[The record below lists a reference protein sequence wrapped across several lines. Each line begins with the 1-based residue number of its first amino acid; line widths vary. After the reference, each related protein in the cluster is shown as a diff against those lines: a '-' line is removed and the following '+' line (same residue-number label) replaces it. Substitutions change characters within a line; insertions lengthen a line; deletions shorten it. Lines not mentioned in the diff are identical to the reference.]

1 MEHLRNLEKRYGIDV
16 RVYNPIDVSSFQ
28 PTEKAKLIWLEAAG
42 SVTLEFPDLVGL
54 VKKAQTHH
62 VLTALD
68 NTWGAG
74 LAFNAF
80 DFSDAH
86 LSVDVTVHALTKYPS
101 GGGDILMGSVV
112 TRERA
117 LHHQLFRTH
126 AIQGISVSGDDVAQ
140 VQRSL
145 ASMRIR
151 YAAQSESAL
160 QLLAWLKQQPE
171 FVQVLHPADSSAA
184 GHSYWKD
191 ICVDQHSAGLV
202 SVIFKPE
209 FDLQD
214 IRQFCDALSL
224 FKLGFSWGGPVSLV
238 MLYDLKDMRA
248 LEHTHLQQGRSMS
261 TPIIIAKKTTN
272 TQQDVVLHSKFAN
285 RHGLIAGATG
295 TGKTVTLKVLAES
308 FSRLGV
314 PVFLADAK
322 GDVSSLAQ
330 AGASNPKFDERIK
343 SLGIDSIPFA
353 ASPVVFWD
361 LFAEQGHPIRTTI
374 TEIGPLLLARM
385 LNLNDTQEG
394 VLSAVFRIADDQG
407 MLLIDFK
414 DLKAMIGYVSEHAA
428 EFKAEYGNLSPASL
442 GAIQRNLLALAD
454 QGGDQFF
461 GEPSLN
467 ILDFIQTDSN
477 GHGYINILAADKL
490 MNTPKLYAT
499 FLLWMLSELF
509 EQLPEVGDMDK
520 PKLVFFFDEA
530 HLLFDNASAALQ
542 EKIEQVVRLI
552 RSKGVGIY
560 FVTQNPLDLPESVL
574 GQLGNRVQHAL
585 RAFTP
590 KDQKAVKTA
599 ADTFRANPEFKV
611 EQAITEL
618 AVGEALIS
626 CLDEQGTPQV
636 VERAWVMPPY
646 SSFSPI
652 SPEQRQTLISQS
664 IVAGIYEKSLDRES
678 AFELLQ
684 NKVVE
689 RQQQAVQIEQEKQQ
703 TKEQEA
709 LAKQKAKEAET
720 LAKQQAREQERIA
733 KEQQKEAER
742 EAKQREKLIQDTVGT
757 FAKSAARSLGGS
769 TGQKIVRG
777 LLGSLFGRK

>member
-1 MEHLRNLEKRYGIDV
+1 
-16 RVYNPIDVSSFQ
+16 
-28 PTEKAKLIWLEAAG
+28 
-42 SVTLEFPDLVGL
+42 
-54 VKKAQTHH
+54 
-62 VLTALD
+62 
-68 NTWGAG
+68 
-74 LAFNAF
+74 
-80 DFSDAH
+80 
-86 LSVDVTVHALTKYPS
+86 
-101 GGGDILMGSVV
+101 
-112 TRERA
+112 
-117 LHHQLFRTH
+117 
-126 AIQGISVSGDDVAQ
+126 
-140 VQRSL
+140 
-145 ASMRIR
+145 
-151 YAAQSESAL
+151 
-160 QLLAWLKQQPE
+160 
-171 FVQVLHPADSSAA
+171 
-184 GHSYWKD
+184 
-191 ICVDQHSAGLV
+191 
-202 SVIFKPE
+202 
-209 FDLQD
+209 
-214 IRQFCDALSL
+214 
-224 FKLGFSWGGPVSLV
+224 
-238 MLYDLKDMRA
+238 
-248 LEHTHLQQGRSMS
+248 MS
-261 TPIIIAKKTTN
+261 TPIIIAKKTSD

-295 TGKTVTLKVLAES
+295 TGKTITLKVLAES

-330 AGASNPKFDERIK
+330 AGTANPKFDERIK

-407 MLLIDFK
+407 LLLIDFK
-414 DLKAMIGYVSEHAA
+414 DLKAMISYVSEHAA

-574 GQLGNRVQHAL
+574 GQLGNRIQHAL

-626 CLDEQGTPQV
+626 CLDEQGTPQI

-652 SPEQRQTLISQS
+652 SPEQRQVLISQS
-664 IVAGIYEKSLDRES
+664 IVAGIYEKTLDRES

-684 NKVVE
+684 NKVAE

-703 TKEQEA
+703 AKEQEL
-709 LAKQKAKEAET
+709 LAKQQAKEAEAI
-720 LAKQQAREQERIA
+720 AKQQAREQERVA

-742 EAKQREKLIQDTVGT
+742 SAKQRDKLIQDTVGT

-769 TGQKIVRG
+769 TGQKIMRG
-777 LLGSLFGRK
+777 ILGSIFGK

>member
-1 MEHLRNLEKRYGIDV
+1 
-16 RVYNPIDVSSFQ
+16 
-28 PTEKAKLIWLEAAG
+28 
-42 SVTLEFPDLVGL
+42 
-54 VKKAQTHH
+54 
-62 VLTALD
+62 
-68 NTWGAG
+68 
-74 LAFNAF
+74 
-80 DFSDAH
+80 
-86 LSVDVTVHALTKYPS
+86 
-101 GGGDILMGSVV
+101 
-112 TRERA
+112 
-117 LHHQLFRTH
+117 
-126 AIQGISVSGDDVAQ
+126 
-140 VQRSL
+140 
-145 ASMRIR
+145 
-151 YAAQSESAL
+151 
-160 QLLAWLKQQPE
+160 
-171 FVQVLHPADSSAA
+171 
-184 GHSYWKD
+184 
-191 ICVDQHSAGLV
+191 
-202 SVIFKPE
+202 
-209 FDLQD
+209 
-214 IRQFCDALSL
+214 
-224 FKLGFSWGGPVSLV
+224 
-238 MLYDLKDMRA
+238 
-248 LEHTHLQQGRSMS
+248 MS

-330 AGASNPKFDERIK
+330 AGASNPKFNERIK

-520 PKLVFFFDEA
+520 HKLVFFFDEA

-636 VERAWVMPPY
+636 VQRAWVMPPY

-652 SPEQRQTLISQS
+652 SSEQRQALISQS
-664 IVAGIYEKSLDRES
+664 IVAGIYEKRLDRES

-703 TKEQEA
+703 AKEQEL
-709 LAKQKAKEAET
+709 LAKQQAKEAKT

-733 KEQQKEAER
+733 KEQQKGAER

>member
-1 MEHLRNLEKRYGIDV
+1 
-16 RVYNPIDVSSFQ
+16 
-28 PTEKAKLIWLEAAG
+28 
-42 SVTLEFPDLVGL
+42 
-54 VKKAQTHH
+54 
-62 VLTALD
+62 
-68 NTWGAG
+68 
-74 LAFNAF
+74 
-80 DFSDAH
+80 
-86 LSVDVTVHALTKYPS
+86 
-101 GGGDILMGSVV
+101 
-112 TRERA
+112 
-117 LHHQLFRTH
+117 
-126 AIQGISVSGDDVAQ
+126 
-140 VQRSL
+140 
-145 ASMRIR
+145 
-151 YAAQSESAL
+151 
-160 QLLAWLKQQPE
+160 
-171 FVQVLHPADSSAA
+171 
-184 GHSYWKD
+184 
-191 ICVDQHSAGLV
+191 
-202 SVIFKPE
+202 
-209 FDLQD
+209 
-214 IRQFCDALSL
+214 
-224 FKLGFSWGGPVSLV
+224 
-238 MLYDLKDMRA
+238 
-248 LEHTHLQQGRSMS
+248 MS
-261 TPIIIAKKTTN
+261 TAIVIGKKTADV
-272 TQQDVVLHSKFAN
+272 QQEVVLHSQFAN

-308 FSRLGV
+308 FSRIGV

-322 GDVSSLAQ
+322 GDVSSLAK
-330 AGASNPKFDERIK
+330 AGSSSPKFDARIK
-343 SLGIDSIPFA
+343 SLGIESIPFA

-374 TEIGPLLLARM
+374 SEIGPLLLAQM

-407 MLLIDFK
+407 LLLIDFK
-414 DLKAMIGYVSEHAA
+414 DLKAMLTYVSEHAS

-454 QGGDQFF
+454 QGGDKFF
-461 GEPSLN
+461 GEPSLD
-467 ILDFIQTDSN
+467 ILDFIQTDSQGRGN
-477 GHGYINILAADKL
+477 INVLAADKL

-530 HLLFDNASAALQ
+530 HLLFDNASSALQ

-599 ADTFRANPEFKV
+599 ADTFRANPDFKV

-626 CLDEQGTPQV
+626 CLDEQGTPQI

-652 SPEQRQTLISQS
+652 STEERQACISQS
-664 IVAGIYEKSLDRES
+664 VIAGVYEQQLDRES
-678 AFELLQ
+678 AYEMLQ
-684 NKVVE
+684 QKVE
-689 RQQQAVQIEQEKQQ
+689 QRQQLAAAAEQAKIE
-703 TKEQEA
+703 
-709 LAKQKAKEAET
+709 AKEAEARAKQEAKEAEARAKQEAKEAEA
-720 LAKQQAREQERIA
+720 LAKQQAREQERLA
-733 KEQQKEAER
+733 REQQKEAER
-742 EAKQREKLIQDTVGT
+742 AAKQREKLTQDIVGT

-777 LLGSLFGRK
+777 LLGSLFGKK

>member
-1 MEHLRNLEKRYGIDV
+1 
-16 RVYNPIDVSSFQ
+16 
-28 PTEKAKLIWLEAAG
+28 
-42 SVTLEFPDLVGL
+42 
-54 VKKAQTHH
+54 
-62 VLTALD
+62 
-68 NTWGAG
+68 
-74 LAFNAF
+74 
-80 DFSDAH
+80 
-86 LSVDVTVHALTKYPS
+86 
-101 GGGDILMGSVV
+101 
-112 TRERA
+112 
-117 LHHQLFRTH
+117 
-126 AIQGISVSGDDVAQ
+126 
-140 VQRSL
+140 
-145 ASMRIR
+145 
-151 YAAQSESAL
+151 
-160 QLLAWLKQQPE
+160 
-171 FVQVLHPADSSAA
+171 
-184 GHSYWKD
+184 
-191 ICVDQHSAGLV
+191 
-202 SVIFKPE
+202 
-209 FDLQD
+209 
-214 IRQFCDALSL
+214 
-224 FKLGFSWGGPVSLV
+224 
-238 MLYDLKDMRA
+238 
-248 LEHTHLQQGRSMS
+248 MS
-261 TPIIIAKKTTN
+261 TPIVIAKKTADTS
-272 TQQDVVLHSKFAN
+272 QEIVLHSQFAN

-308 FSRLGV
+308 FSRIGV

-330 AGASNPKFDERIK
+330 AGSSSPKFDERLK
-343 SLGIDSIPFA
+343 TLGIDAVPFA

-361 LFAEQGHPIRTTI
+361 LFGEQGHPIRSTVS
-374 TEIGPLLLARM
+374 EIGPLLLARM

-407 MLLIDFK
+407 LLLIDFK
-414 DLKAMIGYVSEHAA
+414 DLKAILSYVSEHAA

-467 ILDFIQTDSN
+467 ILDFIQTDSE
-477 GHGYINILAADKL
+477 GRGYINLLAADKL

-599 ADTFRANPEFKV
+599 AATFRANPSFDV

-618 AVGEALIS
+618 GVGEALIS
-626 CLDEQGTPQV
+626 CLDEQGTPQM
-636 VERAWVMPPY
+636 VERGWVMPPY
-646 SSFSPI
+646 SAFSPI
-652 SPEQRQTLISQS
+652 SFETRKSLMAQS
-664 IVAGIYEKSLDRES
+664 IVAGVYEQSVDRDS
-678 AFELLQ
+678 AYERLQ
-684 NKVVE
+684 QKVVE
-689 RQQQAVQIEQEKQQ
+689 RQQQTESEASAKEQAKQQ
-703 TKEQEA
+703 EI
-709 LAKQKAKEAET
+709 
-720 LAKQQAREQERIA
+720 LAKQQAKEQERLA
-733 KEQQKEAER
+733 REQQKEADR
-742 EAKQREKLIQDTVGT
+742 AAKQREKLTQDIVGT

-777 LLGSLFGRK
+777 LLGSLFGGK

>member
-1 MEHLRNLEKRYGIDV
+1 
-16 RVYNPIDVSSFQ
+16 
-28 PTEKAKLIWLEAAG
+28 
-42 SVTLEFPDLVGL
+42 
-54 VKKAQTHH
+54 
-62 VLTALD
+62 
-68 NTWGAG
+68 
-74 LAFNAF
+74 
-80 DFSDAH
+80 
-86 LSVDVTVHALTKYPS
+86 
-101 GGGDILMGSVV
+101 MG
-112 TRERA
+112 
-117 LHHQLFRTH
+117 
-126 AIQGISVSGDDVAQ
+126 
-140 VQRSL
+140 
-145 ASMRIR
+145 
-151 YAAQSESAL
+151 
-160 QLLAWLKQQPE
+160 
-171 FVQVLHPADSSAA
+171 
-184 GHSYWKD
+184 
-191 ICVDQHSAGLV
+191 
-202 SVIFKPE
+202 
-209 FDLQD
+209 
-214 IRQFCDALSL
+214 
-224 FKLGFSWGGPVSLV
+224 
-238 MLYDLKDMRA
+238 
-248 LEHTHLQQGRSMS
+248 
-261 TPIIIAKKTTN
+261 TPIAIAKKTAN
-272 TQQDVVLHSKFAN
+272 TQQDIVLHSQFAN

-308 FSRLGV
+308 FSRIGV

-322 GDVSSLAQ
+322 GDVSSLAK
-330 AGASNPKFDERIK
+330 AGESNAKFNERLKI
-343 SLGIDSIPFA
+343 LNIESIPFSS
-353 ASPVVFWD
+353 SPVVFWD
-361 LFAEQGHPIRTTI
+361 LFGVQGHPIRTTVS
-374 TEIGPLLLARM
+374 EIGPLLLAQM

-407 MLLIDFK
+407 LLLIDFK
-414 DLKAMIGYVSEHAA
+414 DLKSMISYVTEHAA

-467 ILDFIQTDSN
+467 ILDFIQTDSQGRGN
-477 GHGYINILAADKL
+477 INLLAADKL

-611 EQAITEL
+611 DQAITEL
-618 AVGEALIS
+618 GVGEALIS
-626 CLDEQGTPQV
+626 CLDEQGTPQM
-636 VERAWVMPPY
+636 VERGWVMPPY
-646 SSFSPI
+646 SSFTPI
-652 SPEQRQTLISQS
+652 SLEERKALMAQS
-664 IVAGIYEKSLDRES
+664 IVTGIYEQHLDRES

-684 NKVVE
+684 QKVAD
-689 RQQQAVQIEQEKQQ
+689 RQQQAVQAEQDKVQA
-703 TKEQEA
+703 KEQEA
-709 LAKQKAKEAET
+709 LAKQQIKEQEA

-733 KEQQKEAER
+733 REQAKEDER
-742 EAKQREKLIQDTVGT
+742 AAKQREKLIQDTVGT

-777 LLGSLFGRK
+777 LLGSLFGNK

>member
-1 MEHLRNLEKRYGIDV
+1 
-16 RVYNPIDVSSFQ
+16 
-28 PTEKAKLIWLEAAG
+28 
-42 SVTLEFPDLVGL
+42 
-54 VKKAQTHH
+54 
-62 VLTALD
+62 
-68 NTWGAG
+68 
-74 LAFNAF
+74 
-80 DFSDAH
+80 
-86 LSVDVTVHALTKYPS
+86 
-101 GGGDILMGSVV
+101 
-112 TRERA
+112 
-117 LHHQLFRTH
+117 
-126 AIQGISVSGDDVAQ
+126 
-140 VQRSL
+140 
-145 ASMRIR
+145 
-151 YAAQSESAL
+151 
-160 QLLAWLKQQPE
+160 
-171 FVQVLHPADSSAA
+171 
-184 GHSYWKD
+184 
-191 ICVDQHSAGLV
+191 
-202 SVIFKPE
+202 
-209 FDLQD
+209 
-214 IRQFCDALSL
+214 
-224 FKLGFSWGGPVSLV
+224 
-238 MLYDLKDMRA
+238 
-248 LEHTHLQQGRSMS
+248 MS

-353 ASPVVFWD
+353 ASPVMFWD

-599 ADTFRANPEFKV
+599 ADTFRANTEFKV

-703 TKEQEA
+703 AKEQEA
-709 LAKQKAKEAET
+709 LAKQQAKEAET

>member
-1 MEHLRNLEKRYGIDV
+1 
-16 RVYNPIDVSSFQ
+16 
-28 PTEKAKLIWLEAAG
+28 
-42 SVTLEFPDLVGL
+42 
-54 VKKAQTHH
+54 
-62 VLTALD
+62 
-68 NTWGAG
+68 
-74 LAFNAF
+74 
-80 DFSDAH
+80 
-86 LSVDVTVHALTKYPS
+86 
-101 GGGDILMGSVV
+101 
-112 TRERA
+112 
-117 LHHQLFRTH
+117 
-126 AIQGISVSGDDVAQ
+126 
-140 VQRSL
+140 
-145 ASMRIR
+145 
-151 YAAQSESAL
+151 
-160 QLLAWLKQQPE
+160 
-171 FVQVLHPADSSAA
+171 
-184 GHSYWKD
+184 
-191 ICVDQHSAGLV
+191 
-202 SVIFKPE
+202 
-209 FDLQD
+209 
-214 IRQFCDALSL
+214 
-224 FKLGFSWGGPVSLV
+224 
-238 MLYDLKDMRA
+238 
-248 LEHTHLQQGRSMS
+248 MS

-636 VERAWVMPPY
+636 VQRAWVMPPY

-652 SPEQRQTLISQS
+652 SSEQRQALISQS
-664 IVAGIYEKSLDRES
+664 IVAGIYEKRLDRES

-703 TKEQEA
+703 AKEQEL
-709 LAKQKAKEAET
+709 LAKQQAKEAET
-720 LAKQQAREQERIA
+720 LAKQQAREQARIS

>member
-1 MEHLRNLEKRYGIDV
+1 
-16 RVYNPIDVSSFQ
+16 
-28 PTEKAKLIWLEAAG
+28 
-42 SVTLEFPDLVGL
+42 
-54 VKKAQTHH
+54 
-62 VLTALD
+62 
-68 NTWGAG
+68 
-74 LAFNAF
+74 
-80 DFSDAH
+80 
-86 LSVDVTVHALTKYPS
+86 
-101 GGGDILMGSVV
+101 
-112 TRERA
+112 
-117 LHHQLFRTH
+117 
-126 AIQGISVSGDDVAQ
+126 
-140 VQRSL
+140 
-145 ASMRIR
+145 
-151 YAAQSESAL
+151 
-160 QLLAWLKQQPE
+160 
-171 FVQVLHPADSSAA
+171 
-184 GHSYWKD
+184 
-191 ICVDQHSAGLV
+191 
-202 SVIFKPE
+202 
-209 FDLQD
+209 
-214 IRQFCDALSL
+214 
-224 FKLGFSWGGPVSLV
+224 
-238 MLYDLKDMRA
+238 
-248 LEHTHLQQGRSMS
+248 MS

-626 CLDEQGTPQV
+626 CLDEQGTPQI

-652 SPEQRQTLISQS
+652 SPEQHQTLISQS

-703 TKEQEA
+703 AKEQEA
-709 LAKQKAKEAET
+709 LAKQQAKEAET
-720 LAKQQAREQERIA
+720 LAKQQAREQARIS

>member
-1 MEHLRNLEKRYGIDV
+1 
-16 RVYNPIDVSSFQ
+16 
-28 PTEKAKLIWLEAAG
+28 
-42 SVTLEFPDLVGL
+42 
-54 VKKAQTHH
+54 
-62 VLTALD
+62 
-68 NTWGAG
+68 
-74 LAFNAF
+74 
-80 DFSDAH
+80 
-86 LSVDVTVHALTKYPS
+86 
-101 GGGDILMGSVV
+101 
-112 TRERA
+112 
-117 LHHQLFRTH
+117 
-126 AIQGISVSGDDVAQ
+126 
-140 VQRSL
+140 
-145 ASMRIR
+145 
-151 YAAQSESAL
+151 
-160 QLLAWLKQQPE
+160 
-171 FVQVLHPADSSAA
+171 
-184 GHSYWKD
+184 
-191 ICVDQHSAGLV
+191 
-202 SVIFKPE
+202 
-209 FDLQD
+209 
-214 IRQFCDALSL
+214 
-224 FKLGFSWGGPVSLV
+224 
-238 MLYDLKDMRA
+238 
-248 LEHTHLQQGRSMS
+248 
-261 TPIIIAKKTTN
+261 
-272 TQQDVVLHSKFAN
+272 
-285 RHGLIAGATG
+285 
-295 TGKTVTLKVLAES
+295 
-308 FSRLGV
+308 V

-343 SLGIDSIPFA
+343 SLGINSIPFA

-703 TKEQEA
+703 AKEQEA
-709 LAKQKAKEAET
+709 LAKQQAKEAET

>member
-1 MEHLRNLEKRYGIDV
+1 
-16 RVYNPIDVSSFQ
+16 
-28 PTEKAKLIWLEAAG
+28 
-42 SVTLEFPDLVGL
+42 
-54 VKKAQTHH
+54 
-62 VLTALD
+62 
-68 NTWGAG
+68 
-74 LAFNAF
+74 
-80 DFSDAH
+80 
-86 LSVDVTVHALTKYPS
+86 
-101 GGGDILMGSVV
+101 
-112 TRERA
+112 
-117 LHHQLFRTH
+117 
-126 AIQGISVSGDDVAQ
+126 
-140 VQRSL
+140 
-145 ASMRIR
+145 
-151 YAAQSESAL
+151 
-160 QLLAWLKQQPE
+160 
-171 FVQVLHPADSSAA
+171 
-184 GHSYWKD
+184 
-191 ICVDQHSAGLV
+191 
-202 SVIFKPE
+202 
-209 FDLQD
+209 
-214 IRQFCDALSL
+214 
-224 FKLGFSWGGPVSLV
+224 
-238 MLYDLKDMRA
+238 
-248 LEHTHLQQGRSMS
+248 MS

-560 FVTQNPLDLPESVL
+560 FVTQNPLDLPESIL

-636 VERAWVMPPY
+636 VQRAWVMPPY

-652 SPEQRQTLISQS
+652 SLEQRQTLISQS
-664 IVAGIYEKSLDRES
+664 IVAGIYEKRLDRES

-703 TKEQEA
+703 AKEQEA
-709 LAKQKAKEAET
+709 LAKQQAKEAET

-733 KEQQKEAER
+733 KEQQKGAER

>member
-1 MEHLRNLEKRYGIDV
+1 
-16 RVYNPIDVSSFQ
+16 
-28 PTEKAKLIWLEAAG
+28 
-42 SVTLEFPDLVGL
+42 
-54 VKKAQTHH
+54 
-62 VLTALD
+62 
-68 NTWGAG
+68 
-74 LAFNAF
+74 
-80 DFSDAH
+80 
-86 LSVDVTVHALTKYPS
+86 
-101 GGGDILMGSVV
+101 
-112 TRERA
+112 
-117 LHHQLFRTH
+117 
-126 AIQGISVSGDDVAQ
+126 
-140 VQRSL
+140 
-145 ASMRIR
+145 
-151 YAAQSESAL
+151 
-160 QLLAWLKQQPE
+160 
-171 FVQVLHPADSSAA
+171 
-184 GHSYWKD
+184 
-191 ICVDQHSAGLV
+191 
-202 SVIFKPE
+202 
-209 FDLQD
+209 
-214 IRQFCDALSL
+214 
-224 FKLGFSWGGPVSLV
+224 
-238 MLYDLKDMRA
+238 
-248 LEHTHLQQGRSMS
+248 MS

-272 TQQDVVLHSKFAN
+272 TQQAVVLHSKFAN

-330 AGASNPKFDERIK
+330 AGTSNPKFDERIK

-552 RSKGVGIY
+552 RSTGVGIY

-599 ADTFRANPEFKV
+599 ADTFRTNPEFKV

-652 SPEQRQTLISQS
+652 SSEQRQALISQS

>member
-1 MEHLRNLEKRYGIDV
+1 
-16 RVYNPIDVSSFQ
+16 
-28 PTEKAKLIWLEAAG
+28 
-42 SVTLEFPDLVGL
+42 
-54 VKKAQTHH
+54 
-62 VLTALD
+62 
-68 NTWGAG
+68 
-74 LAFNAF
+74 
-80 DFSDAH
+80 
-86 LSVDVTVHALTKYPS
+86 
-101 GGGDILMGSVV
+101 
-112 TRERA
+112 
-117 LHHQLFRTH
+117 
-126 AIQGISVSGDDVAQ
+126 
-140 VQRSL
+140 
-145 ASMRIR
+145 
-151 YAAQSESAL
+151 
-160 QLLAWLKQQPE
+160 
-171 FVQVLHPADSSAA
+171 
-184 GHSYWKD
+184 
-191 ICVDQHSAGLV
+191 
-202 SVIFKPE
+202 
-209 FDLQD
+209 
-214 IRQFCDALSL
+214 
-224 FKLGFSWGGPVSLV
+224 
-238 MLYDLKDMRA
+238 
-248 LEHTHLQQGRSMS
+248 MS

-646 SSFSPI
+646 SSFTPI
-652 SPEQRQTLISQS
+652 SPEQRQALISQS

-703 TKEQEA
+703 AKEQEA
-709 LAKQKAKEAET
+709 LAKQQAKEAET

>member
-1 MEHLRNLEKRYGIDV
+1 
-16 RVYNPIDVSSFQ
+16 
-28 PTEKAKLIWLEAAG
+28 
-42 SVTLEFPDLVGL
+42 
-54 VKKAQTHH
+54 
-62 VLTALD
+62 
-68 NTWGAG
+68 
-74 LAFNAF
+74 
-80 DFSDAH
+80 
-86 LSVDVTVHALTKYPS
+86 
-101 GGGDILMGSVV
+101 
-112 TRERA
+112 
-117 LHHQLFRTH
+117 
-126 AIQGISVSGDDVAQ
+126 
-140 VQRSL
+140 
-145 ASMRIR
+145 
-151 YAAQSESAL
+151 
-160 QLLAWLKQQPE
+160 
-171 FVQVLHPADSSAA
+171 
-184 GHSYWKD
+184 
-191 ICVDQHSAGLV
+191 
-202 SVIFKPE
+202 
-209 FDLQD
+209 
-214 IRQFCDALSL
+214 
-224 FKLGFSWGGPVSLV
+224 
-238 MLYDLKDMRA
+238 
-248 LEHTHLQQGRSMS
+248 MS

-330 AGASNPKFDERIK
+330 AGTSNPKFDERIK

-703 TKEQEA
+703 AKEQEA

>member
-1 MEHLRNLEKRYGIDV
+1 
-16 RVYNPIDVSSFQ
+16 
-28 PTEKAKLIWLEAAG
+28 
-42 SVTLEFPDLVGL
+42 
-54 VKKAQTHH
+54 
-62 VLTALD
+62 
-68 NTWGAG
+68 
-74 LAFNAF
+74 
-80 DFSDAH
+80 
-86 LSVDVTVHALTKYPS
+86 
-101 GGGDILMGSVV
+101 
-112 TRERA
+112 
-117 LHHQLFRTH
+117 
-126 AIQGISVSGDDVAQ
+126 
-140 VQRSL
+140 
-145 ASMRIR
+145 
-151 YAAQSESAL
+151 
-160 QLLAWLKQQPE
+160 
-171 FVQVLHPADSSAA
+171 
-184 GHSYWKD
+184 
-191 ICVDQHSAGLV
+191 
-202 SVIFKPE
+202 
-209 FDLQD
+209 
-214 IRQFCDALSL
+214 
-224 FKLGFSWGGPVSLV
+224 
-238 MLYDLKDMRA
+238 
-248 LEHTHLQQGRSMS
+248 MS

-652 SPEQRQTLISQS
+652 SPEQRQALISQS

-689 RQQQAVQIEQEKQQ
+689 RQQQAVQIEREKQQ
-703 TKEQEA
+703 AKEQEA

-733 KEQQKEAER
+733 KEQQKETER

>member
-1 MEHLRNLEKRYGIDV
+1 
-16 RVYNPIDVSSFQ
+16 
-28 PTEKAKLIWLEAAG
+28 
-42 SVTLEFPDLVGL
+42 
-54 VKKAQTHH
+54 
-62 VLTALD
+62 
-68 NTWGAG
+68 
-74 LAFNAF
+74 
-80 DFSDAH
+80 
-86 LSVDVTVHALTKYPS
+86 
-101 GGGDILMGSVV
+101 
-112 TRERA
+112 
-117 LHHQLFRTH
+117 
-126 AIQGISVSGDDVAQ
+126 
-140 VQRSL
+140 
-145 ASMRIR
+145 
-151 YAAQSESAL
+151 
-160 QLLAWLKQQPE
+160 
-171 FVQVLHPADSSAA
+171 
-184 GHSYWKD
+184 
-191 ICVDQHSAGLV
+191 
-202 SVIFKPE
+202 
-209 FDLQD
+209 
-214 IRQFCDALSL
+214 
-224 FKLGFSWGGPVSLV
+224 
-238 MLYDLKDMRA
+238 
-248 LEHTHLQQGRSMS
+248 MS

-530 HLLFDNASAALQ
+530 HLLFDNANVALQ

-590 KDQKAVKTA
+590 KEQKAVKTA

-652 SPEQRQTLISQS
+652 SPEQRQALISQS

-703 TKEQEA
+703 AKEQEL
-709 LAKQKAKEAET
+709 LAKQQAKEAKT

>member
-1 MEHLRNLEKRYGIDV
+1 
-16 RVYNPIDVSSFQ
+16 
-28 PTEKAKLIWLEAAG
+28 
-42 SVTLEFPDLVGL
+42 
-54 VKKAQTHH
+54 
-62 VLTALD
+62 
-68 NTWGAG
+68 
-74 LAFNAF
+74 
-80 DFSDAH
+80 
-86 LSVDVTVHALTKYPS
+86 
-101 GGGDILMGSVV
+101 
-112 TRERA
+112 
-117 LHHQLFRTH
+117 
-126 AIQGISVSGDDVAQ
+126 
-140 VQRSL
+140 
-145 ASMRIR
+145 
-151 YAAQSESAL
+151 
-160 QLLAWLKQQPE
+160 
-171 FVQVLHPADSSAA
+171 
-184 GHSYWKD
+184 
-191 ICVDQHSAGLV
+191 
-202 SVIFKPE
+202 
-209 FDLQD
+209 
-214 IRQFCDALSL
+214 
-224 FKLGFSWGGPVSLV
+224 
-238 MLYDLKDMRA
+238 
-248 LEHTHLQQGRSMS
+248 MS

-636 VERAWVMPPY
+636 VQRAWVMPPY

-652 SPEQRQTLISQS
+652 SLEQRQTLISQS

-703 TKEQEA
+703 AKEQEL
-709 LAKQKAKEAET
+709 LAKQQAKEAKT

>member
-1 MEHLRNLEKRYGIDV
+1 M
-16 RVYNPIDVSSFQ
+16 
-28 PTEKAKLIWLEAAG
+28 
-42 SVTLEFPDLVGL
+42 
-54 VKKAQTHH
+54 
-62 VLTALD
+62 
-68 NTWGAG
+68 
-74 LAFNAF
+74 
-80 DFSDAH
+80 
-86 LSVDVTVHALTKYPS
+86 
-101 GGGDILMGSVV
+101 
-112 TRERA
+112 
-117 LHHQLFRTH
+117 
-126 AIQGISVSGDDVAQ
+126 
-140 VQRSL
+140 
-145 ASMRIR
+145 
-151 YAAQSESAL
+151 
-160 QLLAWLKQQPE
+160 
-171 FVQVLHPADSSAA
+171 
-184 GHSYWKD
+184 
-191 ICVDQHSAGLV
+191 
-202 SVIFKPE
+202 
-209 FDLQD
+209 
-214 IRQFCDALSL
+214 
-224 FKLGFSWGGPVSLV
+224 
-238 MLYDLKDMRA
+238 
-248 LEHTHLQQGRSMS
+248 
-261 TPIIIAKKTTN
+261 
-272 TQQDVVLHSKFAN
+272 
-285 RHGLIAGATG
+285 
-295 TGKTVTLKVLAES
+295 
-308 FSRLGV
+308 
-314 PVFLADAK
+314 
-322 GDVSSLAQ
+322 
-330 AGASNPKFDERIK
+330 
-343 SLGIDSIPFA
+343 
-353 ASPVVFWD
+353 VFWD

-560 FVTQNPLDLPESVL
+560 FVTQNPLDLPESIL

-636 VERAWVMPPY
+636 VQRAWVMPPY

-652 SPEQRQTLISQS
+652 SLEQRQTLISQS

-684 NKVVE
+684 NKVIE

-703 TKEQEA
+703 AKEQEL
-709 LAKQKAKEAET
+709 LAKQQAKEAET

>member
-1 MEHLRNLEKRYGIDV
+1 
-16 RVYNPIDVSSFQ
+16 
-28 PTEKAKLIWLEAAG
+28 
-42 SVTLEFPDLVGL
+42 
-54 VKKAQTHH
+54 
-62 VLTALD
+62 
-68 NTWGAG
+68 
-74 LAFNAF
+74 
-80 DFSDAH
+80 
-86 LSVDVTVHALTKYPS
+86 
-101 GGGDILMGSVV
+101 
-112 TRERA
+112 
-117 LHHQLFRTH
+117 
-126 AIQGISVSGDDVAQ
+126 
-140 VQRSL
+140 
-145 ASMRIR
+145 
-151 YAAQSESAL
+151 
-160 QLLAWLKQQPE
+160 
-171 FVQVLHPADSSAA
+171 
-184 GHSYWKD
+184 
-191 ICVDQHSAGLV
+191 
-202 SVIFKPE
+202 
-209 FDLQD
+209 
-214 IRQFCDALSL
+214 
-224 FKLGFSWGGPVSLV
+224 
-238 MLYDLKDMRA
+238 
-248 LEHTHLQQGRSMS
+248 MS

-626 CLDEQGTPQV
+626 CLDEQGTPQI

-703 TKEQEA
+703 AKEQEA